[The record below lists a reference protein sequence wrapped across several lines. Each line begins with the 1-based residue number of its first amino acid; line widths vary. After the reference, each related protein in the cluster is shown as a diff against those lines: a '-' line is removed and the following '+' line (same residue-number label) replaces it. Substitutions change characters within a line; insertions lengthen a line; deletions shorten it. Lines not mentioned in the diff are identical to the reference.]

1 MDSGAQ
7 PAASTFF
14 LATILRPTFSPCRVC
29 LAFGAAA
36 VLGRPIA
43 WSDQAACSGKPL
55 CSPSPGGLVFWFFF
69 SLDADACVRQRLYDS
84 LAIDAS
90 DAGVSRPADEIS
102 SWVRR
107 DF

>member
-1 MDSGAQ
+1 MGHGLRGATSG
-7 PAASTFF
+7 FNVF
-14 LATILRPTFSPCRVC
+14 FSPPTSAPPFL
-29 LAFGAAA
+29 LAGF
-36 VLGRPIA
+36 VSRLGRRRSWVGRLHGPTRRRA
-43 WSDQAACSGKPL
+43 QVRL
-55 CSPSPGGLVFWFFF
+55 CFLLLRGGF
-69 SLDADACVRQRLYDS
+69 SLDADAGVRQRLYDS